1 MYVTIYQVNEDR
13 DTEKMKFC
21 SLDRHPE
28 GKIAPETYD
37 EVFRGEVDCADLE
50 QVYALFNNGGHP
62 LFRGHSLSVSDVVV
76 TGGKAWFCDLI
87 GFREIPF
94 DTARAHRPDDLM
106 RVVYVEP
113 GKPAYESDI
122 AMNLEGYQKA
132 VGGFIELV
140 YNRDGTI
147 LVCND
152 EGKLWGMAGNRHIA
166 GGGIIAGPFFVCR
179 DGGEDFCSLTDQQVH
194 KYLDRFAQPE
204 VISQD
209 EVDSDMGIYFI
220 SL

>member
-62 LFRGHSLSVSDVVV
+62 LFRGHSLS
-76 TGGKAWFCDLI
+76 
-87 GFREIPF
+87 
-94 DTARAHRPDDLM
+94 
-106 RVVYVEP
+106 VVYVEP